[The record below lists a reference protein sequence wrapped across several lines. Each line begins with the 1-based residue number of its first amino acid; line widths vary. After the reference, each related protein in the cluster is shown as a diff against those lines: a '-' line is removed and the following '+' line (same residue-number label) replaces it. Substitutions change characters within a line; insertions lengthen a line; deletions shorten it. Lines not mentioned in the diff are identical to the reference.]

1 MTANRYKEAGV
12 DLTASEEAVRRIAPL
27 ASSTRR
33 PGVFG
38 DFGGFA
44 ALFDLASTGYN
55 DPLVVATTDGVG
67 TKAEL
72 ARQIGCLDTIGIDL
86 VAMCVDDL
94 VCVGAEPLIFLDY
107 LAMGTIDPDRVE
119 QLVAGIVTGCAEAG
133 CALIGGETAAHPK
146 VMDNDVFDLVG
157 FALGAVEREKLMDPS
172 LIAEGDSL
180 VGLISPN
187 LRSNGFSL
195 VRHIISNMSTCS
207 LDEPAWDGAKKT
219 LGEELLAPSIIY
231 SPSVLTVLNEHP
243 VRAVS
248 HITGGGIPGNLV
260 RVLSGSLDAVIDMN
274 TWETPRI
281 FKEIQSM
288 GSIAEDEM
296 IQVFNLGIGMILV
309 VDSFFAEEIVD
320 VFNSRNCSA
329 VVIGEIVAG
338 TGGVRILR

>member
-1 MTANRYKEAGV
+1 
-12 DLTASEEAVRRIAPL
+12 
-27 ASSTRR
+27 
-33 PGVFG
+33 
-38 DFGGFA
+38 
-44 ALFDLASTGYN
+44 
-55 DPLVVATTDGVG
+55 
-67 TKAEL
+67 
-72 ARQIGCLDTIGIDL
+72 
-86 VAMCVDDL
+86 
-94 VCVGAEPLIFLDY
+94 
-107 LAMGTIDPDRVE
+107 
-119 QLVAGIVTGCAEAG
+119 
-133 CALIGGETAAHPK
+133 
-146 VMDNDVFDLVG
+146 
-157 FALGAVEREKLMDPS
+157 
-172 LIAEGDSL
+172 
-180 VGLISPN
+180 
-187 LRSNGFSL
+187 
-195 VRHIISNMSTCS
+195 MSTCS